1 MRQDREVGD
10 ECLSNSILLV
20 IFDFIIVVAVV
31 VVWQVVQNA
40 VLKRRERIGQRVE

>member
-40 VLKRRERIGQRVE
+40 VFKRRERIGQRVE